1 MSSNDCSNCDKLNAI
16 IDEQKHKMQLIETRL
31 KDLIRAYKR
40 VTLEKDNLLA
50 ISSSS
55 VLPLNDSHEQQKRL
69 SILESSVAEMS
80 AICGK
85 YESQRI
91 KDKQSIEELTQKCE
105 QLAIDLE
112 LSRSLN
118 IQNMSSIQTIDQQ
131 LEQTVRHRGIQTE
144 EMFDTNESNEHKLEV
159 NESHDN
165 YGIDVEIQT
174 DFGFDFDNHN
184 NKNVNKKSEL
194 AIVVPT
200 QRDSTQSESDRL
212 SNNSYSRSQSP
223 TTSNADNYPVF
234 VSNVR
239 EMPQNS
245 ENLFP
250 ISGSHGVS
258 LFYANELARK
268 EIDLAESRLQAREY
282 ECALRELQWKYST
295 EKYKSLSIFII
306 SNIHFILTFFILF

>member
-1 MSSNDCSNCDKLNAI
+1 MSSNECSNCDKLDKI
-16 IDEQKHKMQLIETRL
+16 IGEQKDKMQLIETRL
-31 KDLIRAYKR
+31 KDVIRAYKR

-91 KDKQSIEELTQKCE
+91 KDKESIEELTQKCE

-118 IQNMSSIQTIDQQ
+118 IQNMSSIQTTDEPF
-131 LEQTVRHRGIQTE
+131 EQTVRHRGIQTE
-144 EMFDTNESNEHKLEV
+144 ETFDTNESNEHKLEV

-174 DFGFDFDNHN
+174 DFGFDFDN
-184 NKNVNKKSEL
+184 KNINKKSEL

-200 QRDSTQSESDRL
+200 QRDNTQSESDQS
-212 SNNSYSRSQSP
+212 SNDSYSRSQSP

-234 VSNVR
+234 ASNVR

-295 EKYKSLSIFII
+295 EKYKSLFLYFI
-306 SNIHFILTFFILF
+306 